1 MARAMLGVAIM
12 QALLA
17 IAIATAPSSAS
28 TGWLVQGFVVQRLL
42 HSAVADFCDF
52 LPSRRKRITRPPRRL
67 GIAAASCE
75 RNATPFACSTGGSPQ
90 QSKDPAPSV
99 PKL

>member
-52 LPSRRKRITRPPRRL
+52 LPCRGESGSQGRRD
-67 GIAAASCE
+67 A
-75 RNATPFACSTGGSPQ
+75 
-90 QSKDPAPSV
+90 
-99 PKL
+99 

>member
-1 MARAMLGVAIM
+1 MLGAAIM

-52 LPSRRKRITRPPRRL
+52 FPCRHESGSQGRRGAL
-67 GIAAASCE
+67 GIAAALCK
-75 RNATPFACSTGGSPQ
+75 RTATPFACSTGGSPQ